1 MAVHSNMEMPGAAPS
16 PGCRSPFSF
25 GSPDDAEPPTAPFP
39 RIAVA
44 SDEKPQADGT
54 FDVLYAGRRR
64 VNGLPVWATG
74 TKRLY
79 SFCEEGQVSSSF
91 PSESPSTPG
100 RSPSTPLTPARG
112 APPST
117 ADNGPAPDAS
127 LMDPNAPAHFLNGRW
142 AVAVGSD
149 APFTGKRCI
158 VSAHPHNGC
167 APHAVEGWL
176 AWDTA
181 ASGWREAPD
190 TAVAAAEDIFSP
202 EASPARLAAAALSE
216 AEAETVA
223 PPPPFGR
230 SHRETHLMGVA
241 AAAAAADAAAAGDDG
256 AGEEDASETDG
267 GNSPRGLLLRGREKE
282 AGSGS
287 GKRERIVTSEILGY
301 QCTEGLKV
309 VRVVPKSPAARAG
322 LAVKDTLVWARNA
335 QGKMVMLDF
344 EAQLLALAR
353 TQRYVDVGYIPGHD
367 RGARAVCSIQVPFVP
382 FSDSPAFGATSPA
395 RAPKSW
401 AALSGHLPVEE
412 DTVSKVRRRKLFNLL
427 DTAAAGTVGVQD
439 LLSPAAWG
447 ALKKATGSPP
457 RSADASASAAKSST
471 SLLLSTLHLDA
482 VPEDAVV
489 VAYKA
494 TLSGLGLSR
503 GEYRGVFTDAFRD
516 EWEPC
521 SPKSWLGNKDS
532 FHIPPHKRRKA
543 ASAAAALAEAEAAK
557 AGGGGGGGGGGAHSP
572 GPKVPEKMRSRSP
585 SPPVGDEEEES
596 GGNGRLDLPCFRVFL
611 EVFRRVL
618 VMFDIFG
625 TDIGEGA
632 PGVAAAPCSRIRQS
646 SFARIVPSLIEWG
659 APSLDAAAC
668 PVWRRRS
675 CTSSPTSGE
684 RFGSLRDLIDWAVQ
698 QGVSLYSAR
707 PEARHAEQQLARR
720 ASRSQSPAARRGGV
734 ASRSPQAGG
743 RRSVSLSSTA
753 SMRRPPARSASAA
766 STARRGPAAAASTPL
781 PPPSTVGGAS
791 NSPSPFPGSSSPDAA
806 GAHHQRR
813 RAYDDDNSPSPPPLL
828 PPPPPPPSDAVA
840 GGRCGGAVADAAA
853 AARQEWARCT
863 QLLPVGL
870 SAVAKATRR
879 KLFSRIERAGGL
891 EGEGGVSLCD
901 VVDGACDHFWGGG
914 GTAGQRGAVA
924 AAVSVSHALALSVLG
939 LERGTPQP
947 GSLSILLDE
956 RGNYPDSE
964 ADPIVDRRTFRHVLE
979 GLRMHLQLYEVF
991 GECPAEAVGIAQFRV
1006 TAPLLQSWGT
1016 VVSPDPR
1023 VSLREASGGLD
1034 RAPFPTFCSWAV
1046 GRGLAAVHAA
1056 SPSQQPAFSNGV
1068 AAAAAAHRR
1077 RLGHYDMA

>member
-1 MAVHSNMEMPGAAPS
+1 MAAHSNMELPGAAAAPS
-16 PGCRSPFSF
+16 PGCRSPFAF
-25 GSPDDAEPPTAPFP
+25 GSPDDAEPPAATFP

-91 PSESPSTPG
+91 PSESPSTPLG
-100 RSPSTPLTPARG
+100 ARSPSTPLTPARG
-112 APPST
+112 GPPPT
-117 ADNGPAPDAS
+117 ADGGDAS
-127 LMDPNAPAHFLNGRW
+127 LMDPQAPAHFLNGRW

-158 VSAHPHNGC
+158 VSAQPHNGR

-190 TAVAAAEDIFSP
+190 TAVAAAEDVFSP
-202 EASPARLAAAALSE
+202 AASPARLAAAALAE

-241 AAAAAADAAAAGDDG
+241 AAAAAADAAAAAGDDG
-256 AGEEDASETDG
+256 AEEDASETDGG
-267 GNSPRGLLLRGREKE
+267 GNSPRGLLLRGRERE
-282 AGSGS
+282 AAGS

-367 RGARAVCSIQVPFVP
+367 RGARAVCTIQVPFVP
-382 FSDSPAFGATSPA
+382 FSDSSAFASSPA
-395 RAPKSW
+395 RAPPKSW
-401 AALSGHLPVEE
+401 VALSGHLPVEE
-412 DTVSKVRRRKLFNLL
+412 DTVSKVRRRKLFNLI
-427 DTAAAGTVGVQD
+427 DTAATGTVGVQD
-439 LLSPAAWG
+439 LLSPAAWT
-447 ALKKATGSPP
+447 ALKKATGGSPP
-457 RSADASASAAKSST
+457 REGASSATAESST

-543 ASAAAALAEAEAAK
+543 ASAAAALAEAEQAGRAAEK
-557 AGGGGGGGGGGAHSP
+557 GGGAHSP
-572 GPKVPEKMRSRSP
+572 GPKLPEKMRSRSP
-585 SPPVGDEEEES
+585 SPPEAEQDG
-596 GGNGRLDLPCFRVFL
+596 GGNGRLDLACFRVFL

-625 TDIGEGA
+625 TDIGGDGQA
-632 PGVAAAPCSRIRQS
+632 CSRIRQS

-675 CTSSPTSGE
+675 CTTSPTSGE

-707 PEARHAEQQLARR
+707 PEARHAEQQIARR
-720 ASRSQSPAARRGGV
+720 ASRSQSPAA
-734 ASRSPQAGG
+734 
-743 RRSVSLSSTA
+743 
-753 SMRRPPARSASAA
+753 
-766 STARRGPAAAASTPL
+766 
-781 PPPSTVGGAS
+781 
-791 NSPSPFPGSSSPDAA
+791 
-806 GAHHQRR
+806 
-813 RAYDDDNSPSPPPLL
+813 
-828 PPPPPPPSDAVA
+828 
-840 GGRCGGAVADAAA
+840 
-853 AARQEWARCT
+853 
-863 QLLPVGL
+863 
-870 SAVAKATRR
+870 
-879 KLFSRIERAGGL
+879 
-891 EGEGGVSLCD
+891 
-901 VVDGACDHFWGGG
+901 
-914 GTAGQRGAVA
+914 
-924 AAVSVSHALALSVLG
+924 
-939 LERGTPQP
+939 
-947 GSLSILLDE
+947 
-956 RGNYPDSE
+956 
-964 ADPIVDRRTFRHVLE
+964 
-979 GLRMHLQLYEVF
+979 
-991 GECPAEAVGIAQFRV
+991 
-1006 TAPLLQSWGT
+1006 
-1016 VVSPDPR
+1016 
-1023 VSLREASGGLD
+1023 
-1034 RAPFPTFCSWAV
+1034 
-1046 GRGLAAVHAA
+1046 
-1056 SPSQQPAFSNGV
+1056 
-1068 AAAAAAHRR
+1068 
-1077 RLGHYDMA
+1077 